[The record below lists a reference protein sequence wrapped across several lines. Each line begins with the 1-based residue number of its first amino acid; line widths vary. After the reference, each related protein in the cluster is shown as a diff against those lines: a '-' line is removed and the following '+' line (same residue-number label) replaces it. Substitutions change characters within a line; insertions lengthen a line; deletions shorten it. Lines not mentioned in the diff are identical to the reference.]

1 MSNKSSISIPASGRE
16 RLRRRGDARRLEIL
30 RAAGRIFRQRGYSQ
44 AGMRDIAAA
53 ADISSGNL
61 YHYFRGKHE
70 ILYFCQDRT
79 LDTMLQAL
87 ASTRGNGGS
96 ALERLREVLTAH
108 VHTILD
114 DVEGTAAHLEV
125 DALPAD
131 LRVTIIRK
139 RDRYE
144 SGLRR
149 LVGEVISE
157 ERLPRRDPR
166 IITRAM
172 LGALNW
178 TVRWYRPQGPASV
191 KTVARDLMDFLMGG
205 LTAPGNDG
213 AAGPADSK
221 GGRR

>member
-1 MSNKSSISIPASGRE
+1 MSNTSSLSIETPGRE

-30 RAAGRIFRQRGYSQ
+30 RAAGRIFRQRGYAQ

-53 ADISSGNL
+53 AEISSGNL

-87 ASTRGNGGS
+87 ASTRGSGGS
-96 ALERLREVLTAH
+96 ALERLRQVLTAH
-108 VHTILD
+108 VFTILD

-131 LRVTIIRK
+131 LRTTIICK

-149 LVGEVISE
+149 LIGEVIHE
-157 ERLPRRDPR
+157 ERLPQRDPR

-191 KTVARDLMDFLMGG
+191 KMVARELTDFLMGG
-205 LTAPGNDG
+205 LTASGDGG
-213 AAGPADSK
+213 AAGQSGSQ
-221 GGRR
+221 GGRT

>member
-79 LDTMLQAL
+79 LDTLLQAL
-87 ASTRGNGGS
+87 ASTQGNGGS

-114 DVEGTAAHLEV
+114 D
-125 DALPAD
+125 
-131 LRVTIIRK
+131 
-139 RDRYE
+139 
-144 SGLRR
+144 
-149 LVGEVISE
+149 
-157 ERLPRRDPR
+157 
-166 IITRAM
+166 
-172 LGALNW
+172 
-178 TVRWYRPQGPASV
+178 
-191 KTVARDLMDFLMGG
+191 
-205 LTAPGNDG
+205 
-213 AAGPADSK
+213 
-221 GGRR
+221 

>member
-1 MSNKSSISIPASGRE
+1 MSNKSSITPPATGQE

-53 ADISSGNL
+53 ADISPGNL

-79 LDTMLQAL
+79 LDSMLQAL
-87 ASTRGNGGS
+87 PAIGGNGGS
-96 ALERLREVLTAH
+96 ALERLRAVLTAH

-131 LRVTIIRK
+131 LRATIIRK

-144 SGLRR
+144 TGLRR
-149 LVGEVISE
+149 LVGEVIEE

-191 KTVARDLMDFLMGG
+191 KTVAEDLMTFLIGG
-205 LTAPGNDG
+205 LTAKDNAG
-213 AAGPADSK
+213 APGPAESQ
-221 GGRR
+221 GGRT